1 MCVIVKLS
9 TLTVSV
15 SFNEMTSLKRFL
27 FSVDTALHY
36 GPNAKRQHV
45 MQVYPRCLSDRKE
58 FGVLDMRI
66 IVFLLTI

>member
-1 MCVIVKLS
+1 
-9 TLTVSV
+9 
-15 SFNEMTSLKRFL
+15 MTSLKRFL